1 MFEQLQALCGAAD
14 PAVSSRAQMAMQ
26 IAEAYSRREIG
37 EGEYKELMM
46 DLVRSDRLDAECSD
60 LETKTMLVTAV
71 YAVAQV
77 V

>member
-1 MFEQLQALCGAAD
+1 MLQQLQYLSNSAD
-14 PAVSSRAQMAMQ
+14 PAISSRAQMAL
-26 IAEAYSRREIG
+26 EITNSLQNG
-37 EGEYKELMM
+37 DISQDEYRELML